1 MNKTGLI
8 WALSIIALLAGVIA
22 VAVFFLYSDQG
33 EADVAE
39 ETGAAVDASA
49 AVSLYPITPA
59 IPSDAAMLVCFESAD
74 DCIDL
79 VTDSTSVFGTMLC
92 GTGKRGIREFLS
104 ILKNVRH
111 PDGNMA
117 VSLHFSGDLV
127 PLIAV
132 SSPNESE
139 TIWSFI
145 HAADSARLSSAIVGK
160 EEAPEIS
167 GNHSILLVSPS
178 ETLVNAARRNLS
190 EGTSVLD
197 KQGFPDVAIKAG
209 GADAFFVSSDYLG
222 KLFGAYFNRDI
233 ARTSNFFT
241 TLADWLAFTM
251 DGRNEKRMRM
261 NAVASYNSNPAYFL
275 NVPYAGETGVASVLP
290 ANTVYYLDIPV
301 SEWYFSAYQ
310 RYMDAHK
317 LLGKYRSDNF
327 EHKSSVGMSSEKWL
341 ERLDVREVAKA
352 VLADGSPILL
362 IRPGKEDADIIL
374 RNTGISSMRDYKPAV
389 LPYVWKGYAK
399 SEMGDFLSVEDE
411 SHFVW
416 YKGWMI
422 IGSAASL
429 EGYANGTLPGENLKS
444 VLGAN
449 GIRVVEKSKFSS
461 FWKVGELADLLFR
474 PVLASAF
481 KDAVSGV
488 SMEALMVVM
497 NGDKATI
504 NMERIPVVKAADHT
518 VMSRDTVVTVPEGPF
533 KVMNSG
539 TGRMNLF
546 SQTSNNALTLKEENG
561 KGIWSV
567 PFGSRICGAAE
578 TVDYYANGKLQI
590 LFASGSKLYL
600 IDRLGRFVKDFPSE
614 LGKEVLLGPAVYD
627 FSGAKGYTV
636 MILHK
641 DNTIG
646 MYDLHG
652 KLRSGWQEISV
663 EGETIKKLPELL
675 EVNGIRY
682 WVVRTS
688 ECTRIYG
695 FEGGEQLTS
704 ATGDKRLRPD
714 AVIEVSAK
722 GSLTA
727 VCLDGKTR
735 TIRL

>member
-1 MNKTGLI
+1 
-8 WALSIIALLAGVIA
+8 
-22 VAVFFLYSDQG
+22 
-33 EADVAE
+33 
-39 ETGAAVDASA
+39 
-49 AVSLYPITPA
+49 
-59 IPSDAAMLVCFESAD
+59 
-74 DCIDL
+74 
-79 VTDSTSVFGTMLC
+79 
-92 GTGKRGIREFLS
+92 
-104 ILKNVRH
+104 
-111 PDGNMA
+111 
-117 VSLHFSGDLV
+117 
-127 PLIAV
+127 
-132 SSPNESE
+132 
-139 TIWSFI
+139 
-145 HAADSARLSSAIVGK
+145 
-160 EEAPEIS
+160 
-167 GNHSILLVSPS
+167 
-178 ETLVNAARRNLS
+178 
-190 EGTSVLD
+190 
-197 KQGFPDVAIKAG
+197 
-209 GADAFFVSSDYLG
+209 
-222 KLFGAYFNRDI
+222 
-233 ARTSNFFT
+233 
-241 TLADWLAFTM
+241 
-251 DGRNEKRMRM
+251 
-261 NAVASYNSNPAYFL
+261 
-275 NVPYAGETGVASVLP
+275 
-290 ANTVYYLDIPV
+290 
-301 SEWYFSAYQ
+301 
-310 RYMDAHK
+310 
-317 LLGKYRSDNF
+317 
-327 EHKSSVGMSSEKWL
+327 
-341 ERLDVREVAKA
+341 
-352 VLADGSPILL
+352 
-362 IRPGKEDADIIL
+362 
-374 RNTGISSMRDYKPAV
+374 
-389 LPYVWKGYAK
+389 
-399 SEMGDFLSVEDE
+399 
-411 SHFVW
+411 
-416 YKGWMI
+416 
-422 IGSAASL
+422 
-429 EGYANGTLPGENLKS
+429 
-444 VLGAN
+444 
-449 GIRVVEKSKFSS
+449 
-461 FWKVGELADLLFR
+461 GELADLLFR

-518 VMSRDTVVTVPEGPF
+518 VLSRDTVVTVPEGPF